1 MKRNSMG
8 FGLKAVIGIV
18 STFLITGCMMPGAEM
33 LNKVPINSVQVE
45 VMDAEGNPIQG
56 AQVEASNGRK
66 SSTDADGIAKIRFGT
81 LGIHN
86 ITVLADNH
94 MPNNMVVTMPADNGK
109 TITARLA
116 GDIELGSISFGVMNV
131 NLYPM
136 MFNYLFSGYGYQLEL
151 EEYPEGGWTEWR
163 ANDEEETI
171 MRKAFLKKLDNGQEW
186 WQIVMKSQEEDE
198 GEQYIAEVLFSEDR
212 QSIVRMREKIGDE
225 EAQEKPVSEGW
236 YNSPQKL
243 TEESIEGALEEEAV
257 SVTVPANTFT
267 ADLLKFGVAPGMNMS
282 MWSVSGTEV
291 PGGIIKYEYS
301 EEESGDVSTME
312 LMDYGSDASTLL
324 DSFE

>member
-1 MKRNSMG
+1 MKKNQIAVG
-8 FGLKAVIGIV
+8 FVGVILVI
-18 STFLITGCMMPGAEM
+18 STFLVTGCMMPGAEM

-45 VMDAEGNPIQG
+45 VLDAEGNPISG

-66 SSTDADGIAKIRFGT
+66 SSTDASGIAKVRFGT

-116 GDIELGSISFGVMNV
+116 GDIELGSITFGVMNV

-163 ANDEEETI
+163 TNEEEETT

-186 WQIVMKSQEEDE
+186 WQIVMKGQEEDST
-198 GEQYIAEVLFSEDR
+198 EQYIAEVLFSEDR
-212 QSIVRMREKIGDE
+212 KSIVRMREKIGDE

-236 YNSPQKL
+236 YNSPQQL
-243 TEESIEGALEEEAV
+243 TEESIEGALEEKNI

-267 ADLLKFGVAPGMNMS
+267 ADLLKFGVAPGMNMR
-282 MWSVSGTEV
+282 MWSVSGEEV

-301 EEESGDVSTME
+301 EEESSDVSTMA
-312 LMDYGSDASTLL
+312 LMDYGDDANTIL
-324 DSFE
+324 DSF